1 MWLPTWQ
8 PRLSG
13 VKVHTPWV
21 NGIRAESLVFAPV
34 SWAFPRAPS
43 AQRRD
48 RPDVRSARGGAGWG
62 WGVGAGPQAAARA
75 PRAWVRA
82 RMVRPSLCSGLPLEA
97 ASRPYIILASLLYCC
112 RWTFFSPGRVEV
124 QGCQMPWSR
133 QRAASTSPFSQ
144 EETVESRNSVLQ
156 WSHWPDLNLG
166 QLGSLISL
174 GFNYSGENGLP
185 DLVTKIL
192 PALAAYYCRCQ
203 FFACPRPVSEDNRE
217 RGLSSLGCCLPDLS
231 LHLWVWLNLHLA
243 SGWVLVI
250 MALSDSVL

>member
-8 PRLSG
+8 PSLSG
-13 VKVHTPWV
+13 VKVHTPCV
-21 NGIRAESLVFAPV
+21 NGIRAESLVFTPV
-34 SWAFPRAPS
+34 SWAFPSAPS
-43 AQRRD
+43 ARRRG
-48 RPDVRSARGGAGWG
+48 RPDVRSPRGGGG
-62 WGVGAGPQAAARA
+62 GGAGPQAAARA

-82 RMVRPSLCSGLPLEA
+82 SIVRPSLCSGLPLEA
-97 ASRPYIILASLLYCC
+97 TSRPYIILASLFYCS

-124 QGCQMPWSR
+124 HGCQITWSR

-144 EETVESRNSVLQ
+144 EETVESRSSVLQ
-156 WSHWPDLNLG
+156 WWSHWTDPNLG

-192 PALAAYYCRCQ
+192 PALEACYSRCQ
-203 FFACPRPVSEDNRE
+203 LFLCPRPVREDNRE
-217 RGLSSLGCCLPDLS
+217 RGLSSLGYCLPELS
-231 LHLWVWLNLHLA
+231 LHLWVWLNLNLA

-250 MALSDSVL
+250 MALNDFVL